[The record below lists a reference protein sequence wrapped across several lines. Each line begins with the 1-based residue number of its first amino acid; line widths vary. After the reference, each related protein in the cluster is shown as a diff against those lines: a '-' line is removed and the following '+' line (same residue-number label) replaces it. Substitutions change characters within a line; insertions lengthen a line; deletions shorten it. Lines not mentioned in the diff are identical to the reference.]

1 MLKILLLSS
10 AIIVS
15 STSGITSEVTAAGK
29 IDFSIAPRSSN
40 FISPSG
46 ISAGSFKYS
55 KPSSNS
61 NPDDNS
67 DYIECPMYGPFRVG
81 DPNFEVTFTY
91 RIFGPSRQVNER
103 LRILGPTGSVLHAYV
118 NGAKDYVEDSLETAT
133 FTMPIKEYLTNNGMT
148 FKFEVV
154 DKTKHLIVA
163 DYGATIYPL
172 SNDKPTAQELK
183 SGVYETRDVG
193 FYADGKGI
201 KGIKEKFD
209 FTNLTDYLDVD
220 YYYRLNLTNIKF
232 KYDSLFDFSYDSINL
247 RFEDRENLFPYMN
260 HDGVNINIPLSTT
273 KINET
278 LTLKYKNSF
287 YVNKRTLQLSNVS
300 RAGYAPSTYF
310 YLPVNGKRIFNNKLL
325 YLDVIGLGK
334 SKLNASFPIRY
345 VADRSLVGLCGDSDY
360 YIEGG
365 IK

>member
-15 STSGITSEVTAAGK
+15 STSGITSEVTTMGK
-29 IDFSIAPRSSN
+29 IDFSLITRSSN
-40 FISPSG
+40 FVPPPN

-55 KPSSNS
+55 RTSSSS

-67 DYIECPMYGPFRVG
+67 DYIECPMYGPFKVG
-81 DPNFEVTFTY
+81 DPNFEVNFTY
-91 RIFGPSRQVNER
+91 RIFGPSRKVNER
-103 LRILGPTGSVLHAYV
+103 LRIISPTGSVIYAYV
-118 NGAKDYVEDSLETAT
+118 NETKDYIEDSLEVAS
-133 FTMPIKEYLTNNGMT
+133 FTMPIKECLTNNGMT

-163 DYGATIYPL
+163 DYGATFYPI
-172 SNDKPTAQELK
+172 SNDKPTTQELK
-183 SGVYETRDVG
+183 SSVYETRDIG
-193 FYADGKGI
+193 FYADGKAI
-201 KGIKEKFD
+201 KGIKEKYD
-209 FTNLTDYLDVD
+209 FTSLTDYLDID
-220 YYYRLNLTNIKF
+220 YYYRLNLTNINF
-232 KYDSLFDFSYDSINL
+232 KYSSLFDFSYDSISL
-247 RFEDRENLFPYMN
+247 RFEDRENLFPYLN
-260 HDGVNINIPLSTT
+260 HDGVNINIPLATT
-273 KINET
+273 KINDI

-300 RAGYAPSTYF
+300 HPGYAPSTYF

-325 YLDVIGLGK
+325 YLDVVGLGK